1 MVARKAHNLE
11 VVGSTPTPAT
21 NFKSKTMATRN
32 MIMVVPEEYGFNEH
46 GLMTAV
52 PNSVE
57 EKSYLNLYMHH
68 DGYPEWQGVQLANW
82 RLANPTMDIARAS
95 AKLVRDM
102 YYDSSY
108 LYPSVNSIDHQYTYI
123 VWVGKENNKISC
135 FDRYNSKHIFT
146 MTPNE
151 IKTKYADDMDY
162 TDFAK
167 GETRCRRNNTIAKEE
182 LATYNKVRA
191 NAQNIIDILTH
202 SD

>member
-1 MVARKAHNLE
+1 
-11 VVGSTPTPAT
+11 
-21 NFKSKTMATRN
+21 
-32 MIMVVPEEYGFNEH
+32 
-46 GLMTAV
+46 MTAV

-135 FDRYNSKHIFT
+135 FDRYNSRHVFT
-146 MTPNE
+146 MTPDE
-151 IKTKYADDMDY
+151 IKTKYTDDMDY

-167 GETRCRRNNTIAKEE
+167 GETRNGDKSWNKDDIAE
-182 LATYNKVRA
+182 YNRVRSH
-191 NAQNIIDILTH
+191 AQRIVDILTH